1 VNSNPPTLKDQILK
15 WLNTLL
21 VANVF
26 FVLFAFAWFAIALL
40 GRSFKVNLGFDL
52 WYQLW
57 QPVFTPAIGLLMG
70 GAILSGI
77 ISQISQRL
85 KSQ

>member
-1 VNSNPPTLKDQILK
+1 VNSTQPTLKDQIFK

-40 GRSFKVNLGFDL
+40 GRSLKVNLGFDL

-70 GAILSGI
+70 GAIVSGI
-77 ISQISQRL
+77 ISQLSKRL

>member
-1 VNSNPPTLKDQILK
+1 MNSNPPTLKDQILK
-15 WLNTLL
+15 GLNTLL

-40 GRSFKVNLGFDL
+40 GRSLKVNLGFDL